1 MSSGDHLLFRCDGNA
16 GIIFPHEAGK
26 WTLLLGG
33 GGKTGA
39 LLELRLDHRGS
50 SRMETGMSG
59 NFLSCLKG
67 VKDTFEAQ
75 EGRGDFSQDAT
86 VEKGLI
92 SR

>member
-1 MSSGDHLLFRCDGNA
+1 MNGAPVLEWLLSMMVGA
-16 GIIFPHEAGK
+16 
-26 WTLLLGG
+26 LLWGG